1 MPAPC
6 PHHARATHS
15 APCPRHARASVLF
28 PLGSQDTGAGVARAW
43 GGRGASLACDHHDG
57 RSRAA
62 AAPAPKCPG
71 RPLAWPPPLHPL
83 PALLLALDGGGA
95 AGRGRPHA
103 RCRVTVACA
112 AGGRCAAASQ
122 FGDLDGPVRASMDS
136 VDLAG
141 LTRLW
146 TGVDTSGQGRVRFR
160 LASGGREEW
169 MALFW
174 KGRPRKLPADRSLTR
189 TDLDKCTHFQV
200 GLDGWPWELPADR
213 SITRTNLDKCAHFQV
228 GLDSG

>member
-146 TGVDTSGQGRVRFR
+146 TGVDTSVDRVVLRWTGDLGTLR
-160 LASGGREEW
+160 RAGAG
-169 MALFW
+169 A
-174 KGRPRKLPADRSLTR
+174 LPACKRWTR
-189 TDLDKCTHFQV
+189 
-200 GLDGWPWELPADR
+200 GMDGAVLE
-213 SITRTNLDKCAHFQV
+213 
-228 GLDSG
+228 G